1 MSNEMI
7 PDVQLEDNSS
17 QRLPLVI
24 IVDGSTSMSGKPIA
38 ELNAGL
44 QALEEELKSDAIAR
58 LRVQLMILRVG
69 GNDDV
74 EVLTDWTDAINFSR
88 PMVIANGNTPLGKA
102 ARLALSKIE
111 DQKQN
116 YKAAGIPY
124 NRPWLYILSDGAPN
138 DAGWES
144 AADEC
149 RQAVSDRKVAVFAIA
164 TGGAQID
171 PLKRFTDTVL
181 ELNGVRFRELF
192 IWLSR
197 SASAASKARQGDNV
211 QVALPPNVLTI
222 PT

>member
-1 MSNEMI
+1 MPPLSGAAVRGGTEMSNEMI

-88 PMVIANGNTPLGKA
+88 PMVIANGNTPLGELSPKVGDGLICQA
-102 ARLALSKIE
+102 AA
-111 DQKQN
+111 
-116 YKAAGIPY
+116 
-124 NRPWLYILSDGAPN
+124 
-138 DAGWES
+138 
-144 AADEC
+144 
-149 RQAVSDRKVAVFAIA
+149 VAV
-164 TGGAQID
+164 
-171 PLKRFTDTVL
+171 
-181 ELNGVRFRELF
+181 
-192 IWLSR
+192 
-197 SASAASKARQGDNV
+197 
-211 QVALPPNVLTI
+211 
-222 PT
+222 